1 MDISFFAEVN
11 SFQFLAE
18 NHGTMV
24 LIKVLSVLI
33 AHWTVL
39 HMELEFAP
47 LLLVII
53 IFICHF
59 IVGYSPHA
67 CSFEFRT
74 HVFNLCPKHPKTLG
88 HVVQNKTGCPYTTI
102 STACSHMP
110 LHVSACI

>member
-1 MDISFFAEVN
+1 MFPLRLASAWISFFAEVN
-11 SFQFLAE
+11 SFQFLAK

-33 AHWTVL
+33 THWTVL

-59 IVGYSPHA
+59 MA
-67 CSFEFRT
+67 ENRW
-74 HVFNLCPKHPKTLG
+74 L
-88 HVVQNKTGCPYTTI
+88 
-102 STACSHMP
+102 
-110 LHVSACI
+110 